1 MKNFLKVLV
10 IIGIIIVSLILMKFV
25 NTIIGVSFFIILI
38 GFLIYYLLIKKN
50 AYIQENMDIEIKSL
64 LNKSDCDYKH
74 KVAIVTLETRKLKE
88 LLTIHN
94 ESFIN
99 YANYHGYKYIFVDKY
114 ESEKNL
120 PIYWQK
126 LEIVLDLLKDK
137 NNDYVMW
144 VDSDTLIAHPRVSL
158 SIILNQ
164 SDSSIFIGK
173 DEPYKDNNAFCAG
186 VFIIKNNDVGINFL
200 NDCIN
205 TYTNRSQCINNNQ
218 EYILFGEWAGECYE
232 QGIMNELINSKY
244 SNYVY
249 NIPEHYL
256 KNQGTDPFAF
266 NALIVHQFGDKKLCL
281 KRFKEY
287 LNNNKLL
294 PIIPNK
300 TPLKCCVLL
309 SMYCSP
315 KKYNI
320 YYDVC
325 IKWLNNT
332 NLPIFVIDSYGNEP
346 NLFKIS
352 SSKLQ
357 IHSFQQKNK
366 EIILKPSIVEKESL
380 LKALEFFDFSEYDI
394 IFKITGKYY
403 SSMFETVLPYIPSDA
418 QIILQYNRNTEG
430 QNSELVGIKT
440 TMFKQII
447 EKINTNTSFEKCLK
461 NIKNLITY
469 RLPPLSIDKKVSRS
483 DGSVLDFL

>member
-1 MKNFLKVLV
+1 MKIFLKVLE
-10 IIGIIIVSLILMKFV
+10 IIGIIIISLILMKFV
-25 NTIIGVSFFIILI
+25 NIIIGVSFFIILT
-38 GFLIYYLLIKKN
+38 GFLIYYLLIKN
-50 AYIQENMDIEIKSL
+50 TYIKENMDVEIKSL
-64 LNKSDCDYKH
+64 LNNLDFNYKH
-74 KVAIVTLETRKLKE
+74 KVAIVTLETRKMKE
-88 LLTIHN
+88 LLSIHN
-94 ESFIN
+94 NSFMN
-99 YANYHGYKYIFVDKY
+99 YANYHGYKYIFFDKY
-114 ESEKNL
+114 ESVKNL

-126 LEIVLDLLKDK
+126 LEILLDILKDK

-144 VDSDTLIAHPRVSL
+144 VDSDTLVAHPRVSL
-158 SIILNQ
+158 NIILNQ

-186 VFIIKNNDVGINFL
+186 IFIIKNNDIGINFL

-205 TYTNRSQCINNNQ
+205 TYTNRPQCINNNQ

-244 SNYVY
+244 SNDVY
-249 NIPEHYL
+249 NIPEQYV
-256 KNQGTDPFAF
+256 KNQEKDPFAF
-266 NALIVHQFGDKKLCL
+266 NALIVHQFGDKNLCL

-300 TPLKCCVLL
+300 TPLKFCVLL
-309 SMYCSP
+309 TMYCSP
-315 KKYNI
+315 EKYNT
-320 YYDVC
+320 YYDIV

-346 NLFKIS
+346 NLFNIS

-366 EIILKPSIVEKESL
+366 EVILNPSVSEKESL

-394 IFKITGKYY
+394 IFKVTGKYY
-403 SSMFETVLPYIPSDA
+403 SCMFEKFLQYIPTDA
-418 QIILQYNRNTEG
+418 QIILQYNRITDRE
-430 QNSELVGIKT
+430 NSEIVGIKT
-440 TMFKQII
+440 TLFKQII
-447 EKINTNTSFEKCLK
+447 DKININTTFEKVLK

-469 RLPPLSIDKKVSRS
+469 TLPPLSIDKKVNRY
-483 DGSVLDFL
+483 DVNIFNFL